1 MGTGMKCVPALSLLI
16 VLVAVAQAQK
26 PLPLE
31 GIDVDSILQNTKLIN
46 KHIKCVRDEGRCDTD
61 GKNLKTMI
69 PRVLNENCAGCPLN
83 KSKTPTKS
91 STGPRRTE
99 PPTGP
104 SSKLNTTFKFAFPL
118 LTIGNVQSLP
128 MILLFYHFIKNISLD
143 H

>member
-69 PRVLNENCAGCPLN
+69 PRVLNENCAGCSAEQIKNSN
-83 KSKTPTKS
+83 KIIDWTK
-91 STGPRRTE
+91 RTE

-104 SSKLNTTFKFAFPL
+104 SSKLNTNFKFAFPL